1 MLHQA
6 AFWCADEGVLRRLHA
21 AGAKPE
27 LVGQDEAK
35 WSLERLEGHTPLQ
48 VSKRT
53 ETTEKRELWR
63 ESFCAVFGL
72 PGQTELSAQV
82 KELRAREQELEQ
94 QLQQA
99 QQQLQE
105 LQTAPDAPR
114 FGFCK
119 CGKHWFC
126 KCGRA

>member
-1 MLHQA
+1 MADA
-6 AFWCADEGVLRRLHA
+6 A
-21 AGAKPE
+21 AKQE
-27 LVGQDEAK
+27 E
-35 WSLERLEGHTPLQ
+35 
-48 VSKRT
+48 
-53 ETTEKRELWR
+53 
-63 ESFCAVFGL
+63 
-72 PGQTELSAQV
+72 GQTELSAQV

-126 KCGRA
+126 KCGRT